1 MAEDSGAIVDVEAV
15 EAIGDGARGNQEMVG
30 GGGSEEE
37 WSGMVEWSGVEW
49 VVVKMMDDVGR

>member
-15 EAIGDGARGNQEMVG
+15 EAIGDGAGGEQEMVG

-37 WSGMVEWSGVEW
+37 WSGVE
-49 VVVKMMDDVGR
+49 